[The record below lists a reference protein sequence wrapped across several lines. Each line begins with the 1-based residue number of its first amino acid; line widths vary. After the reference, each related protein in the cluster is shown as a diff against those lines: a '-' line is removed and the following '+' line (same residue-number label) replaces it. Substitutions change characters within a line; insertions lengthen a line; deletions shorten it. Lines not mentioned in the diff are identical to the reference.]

1 MDFSSLPLTDIISP
15 PVIAACLWVLA
26 ATITAFLPYR
36 RQFPPGITLLVA
48 APLILIWLGV
58 HHGFWV
64 AAISTAGFLSMFRNP
79 LIYFTRRA
87 MGLPVSLPDDPAP
100 SAPAPSGPDGGPKP

>member
-1 MDFSSLPLTDIISP
+1 MDFSGFPLTDIISP
-15 PVIAACLWVLA
+15 PVIAAFLWVLA

-48 APLILIWLGV
+48 APLILIWLGY

-87 MGLPVSLPDDPAP
+87 LGLPTSLPDDVAQ
-100 SAPAPSGPDGGPKP
+100 SDSTGGPKP